1 MRRVGSGPGLRHLE
15 HRLRHVH
22 ERTVTHLVRQTA
34 VSTLSDVALSARLGF
49 DRLLFVVEVRVT
61 LGHRVVPRGLGK
73 LGTRGHK
80 CTVGE
85 VVGQQN
91 VAVVVLRVEF
101 VILVELDGLW
111 SFERQQRLLE
121 QLPTGVRVLARRC
134 LGGRCSQHLG
144 TLKEDALT
152 SGDVIASGTALLIL
166 GESVVVATD
175 LTHGGINARVA
186 GVLPHLRLGEVHEV
200 AGDGVTHLSIGAI
213 AGFVVLDRS
222 GTGVISEHAGR
233 EEHHVSVQVII
244 PVSFRRP
251 GHTGVRR
258 VDGDA
263 AVAVAVG
270 TGPVHHIG
278 GLVDLNF
285 PRTVNLVLAPA
296 H

>member
-121 QLPTGVRVLARRC
+121 QLPTGVRVLTRRC
-134 LGGRCSQHLG
+134 L
-144 TLKEDALT
+144 
-152 SGDVIASGTALLIL
+152 
-166 GESVVVATD
+166 
-175 LTHGGINARVA
+175 GGINARVA